1 MSIKTSE
8 PRKDGA
14 MTRRIL
20 TVDDQKIARDHL
32 RQILEA
38 EGYEVEAAEDG
49 VTALEMLREKTFQ
62 LVITDLRMP
71 DMSGFELLSSVRKER
86 VPVGVIVLTAYGD
99 TSEAL
104 RTMKAGADDFL
115 SKPCDADHLR
125 LVVKRTIDRRGLFD
139 ELSQLRNQLRG
150 SYSFHTML
158 SQSPKMRKVFDLIQH
173 VGPLDSSVL
182 IHGETGTG
190 KELVAQ
196 ALHAANPRRKGSFVA
211 LNCAVLNDS
220 LLESELFGHE
230 RGSFTGA
237 ERRKIGRFE
246 RADGGSLLLD
256 EIGDISPAMQVK
268 LLRVLQSGTIERV
281 GGTDPVKVDVRIIAA
296 THKRL
301 EDEVKAGRFRA
312 DLYYRLKVILIDLPP
327 LRDRKED
334 IPLLATHFVEKHKSA
349 AATTVAE
356 IDWAAMQALLQHQ
369 WPGNLR
375 ELENAVKSA
384 VALAEGPVIRR
395 KDLPETVAPRTTI
408 RAPSPSL
415 IDIETRLPELTDE
428 LVGQVER
435 EYFQRLLVEY
445 GGNVARCAR
454 HSGLSRR
461 SVAQKLQKY
470 SLERA
475 AFKKPRGD

>member
-1 MSIKTSE
+1 
-8 PRKDGA
+8 

-20 TVDDQKIARDHL
+20 TVDDQKITRDHL
-32 RQILEA
+32 RQILET
-38 EGYEVEAAEDG
+38 EGYEVEAAADG

-71 DMSGFELLSSVRKER
+71 DMSGFELLSTLRKER

-125 LVVKRTIDRRGLFD
+125 LVVARTIERRRLFD

-150 SYSFHTML
+150 SYSFHTMV
-158 SQSPKMRKVFDLIQH
+158 SQSAKMRKVFDLIQH
-173 VGPLDSSVL
+173 VGPLDSTIL

-196 ALHAANPRRKGSFVA
+196 ALHAVNTRRKGSFVA

-237 ERRKIGRFE
+237 EKRKIGRFE
-246 RADGGSLLLD
+246 KADGGTLLLD
-256 EIGDISPAMQVK
+256 EIGDISPAMQAK

-281 GGTDPVKVDVRIIAA
+281 GGTDPIKVDVRIIAA

-301 EDEVKAGRFRA
+301 EDEVRAGRFRA

-334 IPLLATHFVEKHKSA
+334 IPLLALNFVEKHNSA
-349 AATTVAE
+349 AATPVAE
-356 IDWAAMQALLQHQ
+356 FDWAAMQALLQHQ
-369 WPGNLR
+369 WPGNVR

-384 VALAEGPVIRR
+384 VALAEGSVIHRD
-395 KDLPETVAPRTTI
+395 DLPETVAPRSAS
-408 RAPSPSL
+408 RLPGPSL
-415 IDIETRLPELTDE
+415 IDIETHLPELTED
-428 LVGQVER
+428 LIGQVER
-435 EYFQRLLVEY
+435 EYFQRVLAEY

-461 SVAQKLQKY
+461 SVTQKLQKY

-475 AFKKPRGD
+475 TFKKPRVG